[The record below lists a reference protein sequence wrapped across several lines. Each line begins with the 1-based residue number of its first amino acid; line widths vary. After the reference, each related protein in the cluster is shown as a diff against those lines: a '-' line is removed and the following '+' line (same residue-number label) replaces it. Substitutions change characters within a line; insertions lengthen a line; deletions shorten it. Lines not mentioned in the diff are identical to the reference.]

1 MELNHDLIRDILLT
15 IEELDYTVNGTNKD
29 DFENLERLS
38 AYSSKQILYTLKR
51 LYDVGY
57 INATFA
63 KGEAYF
69 HFYNVHSM
77 TFEGH
82 QLLDDIRDEKVW
94 RETKEKASKLS
105 SVSIPVL
112 QQLASSV
119 TKQIFGL
126 Q

>member
-29 DFENLERLS
+29 DFENHERLS
-38 AYSSKQILYTLKR
+38 EYASKQILYTLKR
-51 LYDVGY
+51 LSDAGY
-57 INATFA
+57 INVTFG
-63 KGEAYF
+63 KGEAF
-69 HFYNVHSM
+69 FAFYNVNSM